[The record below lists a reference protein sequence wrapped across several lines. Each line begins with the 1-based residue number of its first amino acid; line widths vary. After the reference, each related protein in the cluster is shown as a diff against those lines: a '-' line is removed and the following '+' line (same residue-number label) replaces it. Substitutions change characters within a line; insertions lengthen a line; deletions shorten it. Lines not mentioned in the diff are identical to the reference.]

1 VRDFRVYLEDMV
13 EAINCIEDYTQG
25 MSYEDFV
32 KDKKT
37 IDAVV
42 RNFEI
47 IGEAAKNVPNEVR
60 KNYSNLPWKEMSGMR
75 DKLIHAYFGVK
86 LDVLWKTI
94 KERLSAVKLLVEE
107 ALSELEQ

>member
-1 VRDFRVYLEDMV
+1 MRDFRVYLEDMV
-13 EAINCIEDYTQG
+13 EAINCIEEYTRG
-25 MSYEDFV
+25 MSYEAFV
-32 KDKKT
+32 KDRKT
-37 IDAVV
+37 VDAVV

-60 KNYSNLPWKEMSGMR
+60 KIYSNLPWKEMSGMR

-94 KERLSAVKLLVEE
+94 KERLIVVKLLVEE
-107 ALSELEQ
+107 ALVELEQ